1 MRLARGER
9 HAQRLARPEQVLLA
23 DDLVDGMRAQA
34 LRQRHVGGRRVR
46 EKRSVHA
53 GIVAETATRPA
64 TVPAGPVAPAGVS
77 SLRAAP
83 GP

>member
-1 MRLARGER
+1 M
-9 HAQRLARPEQVLLA
+9 
-23 DDLVDGMRAQA
+23 
-34 LRQRHVGGRRVR
+34 GGRRVR

-64 TVPAGPVAPAGVS
+64 TVPAGPVAPADVS